1 MRVSHEWGGG
11 AAASRPRDRV
21 EMRSPPRDALEIR
34 AHRRPPTHAHMYAR
48 TPTHHTPHMHT
59 CMRMPCSTAAARRCD
74 FRGSYAGCFGWEC
87 ARRAGSPRKG
97 RGRRHAP
104 PPPFPMSHT
113 APPRCPCTMIG
124 FIVSCLSCLD
134 LTRHRLTRLF
144 RLFSLFFL
152 ICSFVCFVSNTI
164 LEGDVSERR

>member
-1 MRVSHEWGGG
+1 MRVFHEWGGG

-21 EMRSPPRDALEIR
+21 EIRSPPRDALEMR
-34 AHRRPPTHAHMYAR
+34 AHRRLPTHAHMHAR
-48 TPTHHTPHMHT
+48 TPTHHTCT

-97 RGRRHAP
+97 RGAATRP
-104 PPPFPMSHT
+104 PPPFPLSHT

-144 RLFSLFFL
+144 RLFSLFF
-152 ICSFVCFVSNTI
+152 SFGRLFVSLVTI
-164 LEGDVSERR
+164 LEGDIDVSERR

>member
-21 EMRSPPRDALEIR
+21 EIRSPPRDALEMR
-34 AHRRPPTHAHMYAR
+34 AHRRLPTHAHMHAR

-97 RGRRHAP
+97 RGAATRP
-104 PPPFPMSHT
+104 PPPPLSHEPHR
-113 APPRCPCTMIG
+113 PPALSLHNDWFHRFLFVMPRFDSTSIDL
-124 FIVSCLSCLD
+124 IVSFVFLFFNLFVC
-134 LTRHRLTRLF
+134 LF
-144 RLFSLFFL
+144 R
-152 ICSFVCFVSNTI
+152 
-164 LEGDVSERR
+164 

>member
-1 MRVSHEWGGG
+1 MSG
-11 AAASRPRDRV
+11 AVGRPPPVPEIASRCAPLL
-21 EMRSPPRDALEIR
+21 EMRSRYARTDAPP
-34 AHRRPPTHAHMYAR
+34 HTHTCTHAHPHTTHHTCTHACACHAAPQQRDGATLEAR
-48 TPTHHTPHMHT
+48 TPVA
-59 CMRMPCSTAAARRCD
+59 SD
-74 FRGSYAGCFGWEC
+74 GNVRGGPGGPATEGG
-87 ARRAGSPRKG
+87 G
-97 RGRRHAP
+97 HP
-104 PPPFPMSHT
+104 PPPPPPTMSHT

-152 ICSFVCFVSNTI
+152 ICAFVCFVSNTI